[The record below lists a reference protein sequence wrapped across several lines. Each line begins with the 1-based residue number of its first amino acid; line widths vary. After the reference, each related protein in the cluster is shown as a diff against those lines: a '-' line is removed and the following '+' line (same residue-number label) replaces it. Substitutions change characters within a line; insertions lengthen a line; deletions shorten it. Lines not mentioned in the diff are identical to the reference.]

1 MQQANTVPPFPRAAL
16 LGAAAM
22 VGLAIV
28 SAGTSRLLG
37 ARQPRPVA
45 EVVMARDLRFEDRAD
60 GSVAVTDAGT
70 GALVYVLAPGSNGFI
85 RASLR
90 SLASRRRFAG
100 DTNQVFHLAALSDG
114 RLTLDDPTTGNPI
127 ELEAFGQTNEEAFA
141 RLLTGESPA
150 R

>member
-1 MQQANTVPPFPRAAL
+1 MQQANTAPPFPRVAL

-28 SAGTSRLLG
+28 SAGASRLLG
-37 ARQPRPVA
+37 ARQERPVA
-45 EVVMARDLRFEDRAD
+45 QVVMARDLQFQDRQD
-60 GSVAVTDAGT
+60 GSVAVIDAGN
-70 GALVYVLAPGSNGFI
+70 GALVDVLAPGSNGFI

-141 RLLTGESPA
+141 RLLTDGGLA